1 MNKGKKTVLEIYII
15 GLIAVIV
22 SILYRF
28 NVHIYDSFTLHV
40 FILLSIA
47 IAAILFNNRIDSNNT
62 YLVKHYSVLSILI
75 ALSIN
80 IIYPSV
86 FLVLISVGHL
96 FIVNTWIYIKK
107 YLVEKQIGKDKISVY
122 KDKVKIVF
130 MLYIIPNILV
140 NRLHNAK
147 LRSVLLFFMCLVIS
161 FILYYNYK
169 KELYISE

>member
-28 NVHIYDSFTLHV
+28 NVHIYDSFTLQV

-80 IIYPSV
+80 IIYPSF

-107 YLVEKQIGKDKISVY
+107 YMVEKQIDKNKISVY
-122 KDKVKIVF
+122 KDKVSIVF
-130 MLYIIPNILV
+130 LLYIIPNAFK
-140 NRLHNAK
+140 NRFHNPK

-161 FILYYNYK
+161 FILYYHYK